1 MFFLLIGMDGTDAE
15 APARRQA
22 VRAAHLALAQQLRYE
37 GKIIMAAARL
47 HEDGS
52 MAGSVILYSAD
63 SSAQLDEWLEAEP
76 YITGDVWRDIT
87 IEEVKVPP
95 FML

>member
-1 MFFLLIGMDGTDAE
+1 MFFLLIGMDGTDAD

-22 VRAAHLALAQQLRYE
+22 VRAEHLELAKQFKE
-37 GKIIMAAARL
+37 DGKIVMAAARL
-47 HEDGS
+47 HGDGS
-52 MAGSVILYSAD
+52 MAGSVILYSAE
-63 SSAQLDEWLEAEP
+63 SRAQLDEWLADEP
-76 YITGDVWRDIT
+76 YITGDVWRDIS

>member
-1 MFFLLIGMDGTDAE
+1 MDGTDTD

-22 VRAAHLALAQQLRYE
+22 VRAAHLELAKRFKDE
-37 GKIIMAAARL
+37 GKIVMAAARL

-52 MAGSVILYSAD
+52 MAGSVIIYSAE
-63 SSAQLDEWLEAEP
+63 SRAQLDEWLTNEP
-76 YITGDVWRDIT
+76 YIAGDVWRDIS

>member
-1 MFFLLIGMDGTDAE
+1 MFFLLIGMDGTDVD

-22 VRAAHLALAQQLRYE
+22 VRAAHLELAKQFKRE
-37 GKIIMAAARL
+37 GKIVMAAARL

-52 MAGSVILYSAD
+52 MAGSVILYLVESR
-63 SSAQLDEWLEAEP
+63 AQLDQWLLDEP
-76 YITGDVWRDIT
+76 YITGDVWRDIS

>member
-1 MFFLLIGMDGTDAE
+1 MYFLLIGMDGIDAD
-15 APARRQA
+15 ALARRQA
-22 VRAAHLALAQQLRYE
+22 VRAEHLELAQQFKAA
-37 GKIIMAAARL
+37 GKIVMAAARL

-52 MAGSVILYSAD
+52 MAGSVIIYSAD
-63 SSAQLDEWLEAEP
+63 SRDQLDRWLIDEP
-76 YITGDVWRDIT
+76 YITGDVWRDIS

>member
-1 MFFLLIGMDGTDAE
+1 MYFLLIGMDGTDAD

-22 VRAAHLALAQQLRYE
+22 VRGKHLELAKRFKSE
-37 GKIIMAAARL
+37 GKIVMAAARL

-52 MAGSVILYSAD
+52 MAGSVILYSAE
-63 SSAQLDEWLEAEP
+63 SRAQLDQWLIAEP
-76 YITGDVWRDIT
+76 YIAGDVWRDIT
-87 IEEVKVPP
+87 IEEVKVPA